1 MGGAAQAG
9 VDAAA
14 VVEVFDPGG
23 DPGVDLVAGGE
34 GAPVV
39 VLGCEG
45 GPQGFGHGV
54 IPAHSGLPH
63 RHGSF
68 HGAHVGGQ
76 FLGGELCSPIS
87 VGHDPCGEAATGGSG
102 HVECGDNQVGALLLT
117 HGVSEQSARVRIAH
131 GAQVDPA
138 LRAPQVGAIR
148 DPHSVQGALVPL
160 TGAVILM
167 GHRSAPAALGRAR
180 VRVQA

>member
-1 MGGAAQAG
+1 M
-9 VDAAA
+9 DAAA

-39 VLGCEG
+39 VLGFEG
-45 GPQGFGHGV
+45 SPKGFGHGV
-54 IPAHSGLPH
+54 IPAHSGPPH
-63 RHGSF
+63 RHFSLD
-68 HGAHVGGQ
+68 GAHVGCQ

-87 VGHDPCGEAATGGSG
+87 VEHDPSGEAATGGGG
-102 HVECGDNQVGALLLT
+102 HVERGDDQVGALLLA
-117 HGVSEQSARVRIAH
+117 HGVSQDSARVRITH

-138 LRAPQVGAIR
+138 LRAPQVGKVR
-148 DPHSVQGALVPL
+148 DPHPVQGTLIPL
-160 TGAVILM
+160 ARAVILM
-167 GHRSAPAALGRAR
+167 GHRAPPAAPGRAR